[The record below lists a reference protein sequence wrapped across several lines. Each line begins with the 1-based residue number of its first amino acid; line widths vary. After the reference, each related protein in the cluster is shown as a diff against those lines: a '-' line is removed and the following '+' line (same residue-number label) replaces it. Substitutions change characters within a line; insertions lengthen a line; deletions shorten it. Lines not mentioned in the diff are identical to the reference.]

1 MRYRI
6 MNKFVNEEAVKE
18 GTPVEVDIMDE
29 MTKGWIHV
37 KAILSR
43 EQIEE
48 SEETG
53 VLDEIG
59 VLTDQRIYLKVEE
72 ELSDEEL
79 VTYMSSESY
88 SGPEK

>member
-6 MNKFVNEEAVKE
+6 MNKFINEEAIKG
-18 GTPVEVDIMDE
+18 GTSVEVDVMDE
-29 MTKGWIHV
+29 MTKGWLHV

-43 EQIEE
+43 EPSEGAEE
-48 SEETG
+48 AG

-59 VLTDQRIYLKVEE
+59 VLTDARIYIKVEE

-88 SGPEK
+88 TGPEK

>member
-6 MNKFVNEEAVKE
+6 MDKFVNEEAIRE

-29 MTKGWIHV
+29 MTKGWLHV
-37 KAILSR
+37 KAILSN
-43 EQIEE
+43 EQIAE
-48 SEETG
+48 SEEAG
-53 VLDEIG
+53 VLDGIG
-59 VLTDQRIYLKVEE
+59 VLTNKRIYIKVEE